1 MGAGAGRA
9 GGVRHVRRSA
19 AGARAPWQPRAAFAA
34 CAAAAAALVG
44 AAVAAALPAA
54 AVGAAAPRWAAPLAG
69 VGRRPLSASPS
80 AAVGGRRRGLRCGPR
95 HGGDGRAATA
105 ARRRRRRRQD
115 AAKDDKDNTIQ
126 LRELAEG
133 DTVVV
138 IGASGNVGKVAA
150 QRLLGESFRVRA
162 VVRSEAS
169 GERLRQ
175 FLGPGRAGEVE
186 IVEASAAQAPQG
198 LPAVFRGAAAALV
211 CTGVSALPTGLWAG
225 GGVAPDDVPSRFW
238 EALSGN
244 GFDVRRAVDELTA
257 AGLNTPD
264 AVNNRGLSAI
274 ARAAGEAAEAGTF
287 KRLVLLSS
295 IGVSEERRRGFP
307 FSILNV
313 AGVLDSFAAGEASIR
328 AAAAQSGFSYTIS
341 AVQMWGAGWRA
352 IWAPPSSSTSTP
364 PPKRWSFRGGIRP
377 RGTRS
382 GRRSRRSSSRLSRAP
397 RPTTPTSG

>member
-69 VGRRPLSASPS
+69 VGRRPRAP
-80 AAVGGRRRGLRCGPR
+80 ARGAVACR
-95 HGGDGRAATA
+95 TA
-105 ARRRRRRRQD
+105 A
-115 AAKDDKDNTIQ
+115 Q